1 MVIFDTSTLILLA
14 KAEILRDVLEKM
26 EAAIPDVVRRE
37 ATLLRERL
45 DAQLIGRCIEEE
57 LIQVLGQKG
66 IRKADVTRMM
76 QDFRLAEGEA
86 TALLFAQRQNGSL
99 ATDDGPAMKA
109 CKVLGVPFVTAI
121 NLLVHAVQKKW
132 IPKEIALARLETLH
146 RAGRYEIRI
155 VQDARERIRVIGG

>member
-26 EAAIPDVVRRE
+26 EAAVPDVVRRE
-37 ATLLRERL
+37 ATLLKDRL

-57 LIQVLGQKG
+57 LIQVSGSEEFK
-66 IRKADVTRMM
+66 RADVTRMM

-86 TALLFAQRQNGSL
+86 TALVFAQRQRGTL

-109 CKVLGVPFVTAI
+109 CKVLGMPFVTAM
-121 NLLVHAVQKKW
+121 NLLVHAVRSGW
-132 IPKEIALARLETLH
+132 IPKAVGLVKLEALN
-146 RAGRYEIRI
+146 RAGRYETRI
-155 VQDARERIRVIGG
+155 VQDARERINSS